1 MSNYLK
7 RGDDVK
13 LTFYSNYGGKTAY
26 ICAPDSYGTVY
37 ASPDPND
44 QESFTLQ

>member
-13 LTFYSNYGGKTAY
+13 LTFYSNYGKETAY
-26 ICAPDSYGTVY
+26 IYAPDSYGTVY
-37 ASPDPND
+37 ASPNPNKHD
-44 QESFTLQ
+44 SFTLQ